1 MARDQG
7 WRTSSLETRSVS
19 VEVDIVVINTEW
31 SEGSTRQL
39 DGLLPAR
46 CMPRFTRTNDTWP
59 DSADTGLVQVL
70 RIERLIKMKW
80 PNDSGFVLMDE

>member
-46 CMPRFTRTNDTWP
+46 
-59 DSADTGLVQVL
+59 
-70 RIERLIKMKW
+70 
-80 PNDSGFVLMDE
+80 

>member
-39 DGLLPAR
+39 DGLLPATY
-46 CMPRFTRTNDTWP
+46 MPRFTRTNDTWP

-80 PNDSGFVLMDE
+80 PNGGQVYLDG